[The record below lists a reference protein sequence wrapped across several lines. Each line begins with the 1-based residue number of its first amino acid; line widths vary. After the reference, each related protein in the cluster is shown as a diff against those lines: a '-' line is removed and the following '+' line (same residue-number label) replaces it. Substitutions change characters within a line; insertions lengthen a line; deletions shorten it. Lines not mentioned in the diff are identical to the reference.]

1 VNRVAR
7 RAAARG
13 ALAAALTL
21 ALLLGAP
28 PVTLPRA
35 AAHAIVLE
43 SVPARD
49 AVLDRAPERVIL
61 RFNSK
66 IEKRLSRITLAVS
79 TLQTLLSGS
88 AAMQTAQSADAKRIL
103 APVPSIEHPTETGII
118 LVVDDNLS
126 NREMLE
132 RRLTRDGHQILLAA
146 GGDQALALLR
156 EQRVDVKRT

>member
-66 IEKRLSRITLAVS
+66 IEKRLSRITLA
-79 TLQTLLSGS
+79 TG
-88 AAMQTAQSADAKRIL
+88 KE
-103 APVPSIEHPTETGII
+103 APVPVSILTAGADADQQPDR
-118 LVVDDNLS
+118 LVVPLRPLPPGGYVLRYKVLS
-126 NREMLE
+126 A
-132 RRLTRDGHQILLAA
+132 DGHITE
-146 GGDQALALLR
+146 GALKFTVTGR
-156 EQRVDVKRT
+156 Q

>member
-1 VNRVAR
+1 MNRVAR

-66 IEKRLSRITLAVS
+66 IEKRLSRITLA
-79 TLQTLLSGS
+79 TGKQ
-88 AAMQTAQSADAKRIL
+88 
-103 APVPSIEHPTETGII
+103 APVPVSILTDGAD
-118 LVVDDNLS
+118 VDQQPDRLIVPLRPLPPGGYVLRYKVLS
-126 NREMLE
+126 A
-132 RRLTRDGHQILLAA
+132 DGHITE
-146 GGDQALALLR
+146 GALKFTVTGR
-156 EQRVDVKRT
+156 Q

>member
-1 VNRVAR
+1 VAR

-66 IEKRLSRITLAVS
+66 IEKRLSRITLATGKQEPVPVS
-79 TLQTLLSGS
+79 ILTDGADVDQQPDRLIVPLRPLPPGGYVLRYKVL
-88 AAMQTAQSADAKRIL
+88 SADGHI
-103 APVPSIEHPTETGII
+103 TEGALKFTVTG
-118 LVVDDNLS
+118 
-126 NREMLE
+126 R
-132 RRLTRDGHQILLAA
+132 Q
-146 GGDQALALLR
+146 
-156 EQRVDVKRT
+156 